1 MPVTEN
7 RNRTI
12 AFRVTEQEYKL
23 LKRLSKEQ
31 RAHSVSDFAR
41 TMALMSANLRST
53 VPEIKSQAQN
63 AEFRQLIENQKQEI
77 ESIRQRVDELESS
90 AKKHI
95 KQLENDHV

>member
-53 VPEIKSQAQN
+53 VPEIKSQAQS
-63 AEFRQLIENQKQEI
+63 AEFRQSIEQQKQEI
-77 ESIRQRVDELESS
+77 ESIRRRVEELE
-90 AKKHI
+90 AAALKFLGK
-95 KQLENDHV
+95 LEEVK